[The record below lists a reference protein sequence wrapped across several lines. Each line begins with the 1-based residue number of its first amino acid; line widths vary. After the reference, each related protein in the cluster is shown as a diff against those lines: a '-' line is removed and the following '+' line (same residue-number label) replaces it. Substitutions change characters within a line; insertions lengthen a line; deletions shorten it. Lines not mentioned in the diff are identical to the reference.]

1 MSRHHHRS
9 RWMLTCR
16 NPRRTIL
23 VAKSTTFDMYKC
35 INVIICM
42 VHSTSTKSM
51 DITEIKNHKQ
61 NLLSRILHREKYIRA
76 TSRVNP
82 LSLSTR
88 ETMLTWSLS
97 HNHGCQS
104 IIEISPLCSFTLL
117 YITILHFYMLIS
129 FLIWPASSLPVTF
142 IFPFART
149 SSLNHVMECLSIYNL
164 YN

>member
-1 MSRHHHRS
+1 
-9 RWMLTCR
+9 
-16 NPRRTIL
+16 
-23 VAKSTTFDMYKC
+23 
-35 INVIICM
+35 M

-51 DITEIKNHKQ
+51 DIMEIKNHKQ

-129 FLIWPASSLPVTF
+129 FLIWPASSVCDIYISFCQNIKFKPCHGMF
-142 IFPFART
+142 IHLQPLQLTWFRFST
-149 SSLNHVMECLSIYNL
+149 KWFGLSM
-164 YN
+164 